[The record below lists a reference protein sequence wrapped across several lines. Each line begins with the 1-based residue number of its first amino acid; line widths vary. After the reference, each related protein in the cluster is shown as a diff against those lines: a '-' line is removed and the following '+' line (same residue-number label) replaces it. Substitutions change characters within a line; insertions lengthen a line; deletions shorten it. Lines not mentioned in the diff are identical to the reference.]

1 MSALEARI
9 VAALA
14 DEDNTASND
23 LAALLDA
30 TEAAIIEAD
39 ATADREREKAFDPSQ
54 SPDPVAAR
62 QAMEDATFAAN
73 RLRTLLP
80 RLAARYQKVLAAE
93 QNAAWDGDYQTV
105 QAQVEEVAHRFAVY
119 PELVNELVAIFVE
132 AQEVDRE
139 VNRINAAAPAGQ
151 HRRLRHVELV
161 ARGLDRHDR
170 DHPALSGNLKLPDW
184 QRSETMAWPPP
195 QHWDTSLFAPAPF
208 DRRYSA
214 DWAAAREEE
223 QQAMRAEQER
233 IAAYYEEQQRAQ
245 KKRMEAGR

>member
-23 LAALLDA
+23 LARCSMRPRPPSSRPMRLPIANGKKPS
-30 TEAAIIEAD
+30 TRAI
-39 ATADREREKAFDPSQ
+39 
-54 SPDPVAAR
+54 PDPVAAR

-161 ARGLDRHDR
+161 ARGLDQHDR
-170 DHPALSGNLKLPDW
+170 DHPALSGNLRLPDW
-184 QRSETMAWPPP
+184 QHSETMAWPPP
-195 QHWDTSLFAPAPF
+195 QHWNEPVRAGAVRPSVLGRLGRGP
-208 DRRYSA
+208 RRG
-214 DWAAAREEE
+214 AAGHAS
-223 QQAMRAEQER
+223 
-233 IAAYYEEQQRAQ
+233 
-245 KKRMEAGR
+245 